1 VYRGRPEPYA
11 QDPTAQALALS
22 GLDAR
27 MERTLS
33 LADRMFFLLPL
44 GHAEVL
50 ALHDRAL
57 PYLAQIVEQAAEHLY
72 RVYAFFADQ
81 ARAHRE
87 TVARFGRFPH
97 RNEILDRPSTPEEM
111 EFLKASAPR
120 QRSRSS
126 QAGYSHGQSQ

>member
-1 VYRGRPEPYA
+1 VYRGRPEAYA

-33 LADRMFFLLPL
+33 LGDRMFFLLPL